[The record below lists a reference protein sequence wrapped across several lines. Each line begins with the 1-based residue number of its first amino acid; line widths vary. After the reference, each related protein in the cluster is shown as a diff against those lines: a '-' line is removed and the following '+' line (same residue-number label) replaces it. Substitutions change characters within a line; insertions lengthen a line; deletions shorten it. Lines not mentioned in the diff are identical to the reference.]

1 MDMDMNM
8 VEELEL
14 SDEQTARND
23 EIYGAA
29 YEFCKVMAE
38 DENLEWNM
46 EILGQLADFAAD
58 LLTGHGSKVRYPA
71 VVTEP
76 DGSQH
81 IEEFYGEED

>member
-1 MDMDMNM
+1 MDMDKNM
-8 VEELEL
+8 AEELEL
-14 SDEQTARND
+14 TDEQIARND

-46 EILGQLADFAAD
+46 EILGQLADFTAD
-58 LLTGHGSKVRYPA
+58 LLTSHGSRVRYPA

-81 IEEFYGEED
+81 IEEFYGEND

>member
-1 MDMDMNM
+1 MDMNM
-8 VEELEL
+8 AEELEL
-14 SDEQTARND
+14 SDVQTARND

-58 LLTGHGSKVRYPA
+58 LLTGHGRKVRYPA

>member
-1 MDMDMNM
+1 MDMDKNID
-8 VEELEL
+8 LEL

-29 YEFCKVMAE
+29 YEFCKVIAE
-38 DENLEWNM
+38 DENLDWNM

-58 LLTGHGSKVRYPA
+58 LLTSHGSKVKYPA

-81 IEEFYGEED
+81 IEEFYGEND

>member
-1 MDMDMNM
+1 MDMDKIMD
-8 VEELEL
+8 VEL

-38 DENLEWNM
+38 DANLEWNM

-58 LLTGHGSKVRYPA
+58 LLTGHGSRVRYPA

-81 IEEFYGEED
+81 IEEFYG

>member
-1 MDMDMNM
+1 MDMEKNID
-8 VEELEL
+8 LEL

-58 LLTGHGSKVRYPA
+58 LLTGHGCKVRYPA

-81 IEEFYGEED
+81 IEEFYGEND

>member
-1 MDMDMNM
+1 MDMDKNIA
-8 VEELEL
+8 EELEL

-23 EIYGAA
+23 EVYGAA

-38 DENLEWNM
+38 DANLEWNM

-58 LLTGHGSKVRYPA
+58 LLTGHGSKVRFPS
-71 VVTEP
+71 VVTDP
-76 DGSQH
+76 DGRQH

>member
-1 MDMDMNM
+1 MDMDKNM
-8 VEELEL
+8 AEELEL

-29 YEFCKVMAE
+29 YEFCKVIAE

-58 LLTGHGSKVRYPA
+58 LLTGHGSRVRYPA

-81 IEEFYGEED
+81 IEEFYGAEG

>member
-1 MDMDMNM
+1 
-8 VEELEL
+8 
-14 SDEQTARND
+14 
-23 EIYGAA
+23 
-29 YEFCKVMAE
+29 MAE
-38 DENLEWNM
+38 DANLEWNM

>member
-1 MDMDMNM
+1 MA
-8 VEELEL
+8 EELEL
-14 SDEQTARND
+14 SDEQTTRND

-38 DENLEWNM
+38 DDNLEWNM

-58 LLTGHGSKVRYPA
+58 LLTDHGSKVRYPS

-76 DGSQH
+76 DGNQY
-81 IEEFYGEED
+81 IEEFYGEND

>member
-1 MDMDMNM
+1 MDVDKNM
-8 VEELEL
+8 AEELEL

-38 DENLEWNM
+38 NENLEWNM
-46 EILGQLADFAAD
+46 EILGQLADFAAK
-58 LLTGHGSKVRYPA
+58 LLTGHGSKVRYPS

-81 IEEFYGEED
+81 MEEFYGD